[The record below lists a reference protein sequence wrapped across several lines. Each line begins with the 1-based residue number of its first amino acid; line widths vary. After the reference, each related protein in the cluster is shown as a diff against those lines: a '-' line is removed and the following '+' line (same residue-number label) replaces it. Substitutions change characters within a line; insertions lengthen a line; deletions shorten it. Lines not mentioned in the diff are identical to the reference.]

1 MLMAIINAIKNFFT
15 SKPVHITVNTTT
27 PAAPYKVEPP
37 VVSASGN
44 ETLGNNTVS
53 VAPSPEAKPARQP
66 RAKKPAVR
74 RAAAAKKAAAKK
86 PTPTP

>member
-53 VAPSPEAKPARQP
+53 VAPEAKPARQP